1 MSFSDILG
9 NAAQKLQGNGFANE
23 IGLPSML
30 FDLASVSSNDKNWVG
45 DAFNFAGNAFR
56 TTLQA
61 TTYPIRKPVGAAF
74 EKVLLTSYSAFFGL

>member
-9 NAAQKLQGNGFANE
+9 NAAQKLQGNGFAND
-23 IGLPSML
+23 IGLPSMM

-56 TTLQA
+56 TTLMA
-61 TTYPIRKPVGAAF
+61 STYPIRKPVGAVF
-74 EKVLLTSYSAFFGL
+74 DKVLIASTFLFL